1 MTYKVKLF
9 QVNAF
14 DDDILSKHIPPVNIE
29 VDFYE
34 EFLYKYFIKKTLAN
48 YVKQVSPNI
57 CQMYVN
63 NKILQQI
70 LKDNPN
76 IDIKKYFDNL
86 DSNELTKELE
96 QNILPLPK

>member
-1 MTYKVKLF
+1 MLTTDVTK
-9 QVNAF
+9 
-14 DDDILSKHIPPVNIE
+14 
-29 VDFYE
+29 
-34 EFLYKYFIKKTLAN
+34 
-48 YVKQVSPNI
+48 
-57 CQMYVN
+57 YVN

-76 IDIKKYFDNL
+76 IDVKKYFDNL